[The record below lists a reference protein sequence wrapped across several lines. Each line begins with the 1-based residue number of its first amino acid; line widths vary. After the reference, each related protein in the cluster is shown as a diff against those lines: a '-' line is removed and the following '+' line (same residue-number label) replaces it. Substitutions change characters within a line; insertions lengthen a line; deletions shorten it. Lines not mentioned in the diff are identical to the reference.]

1 MTEVTAALVICGG
14 LVVVWWFHQRASRR
28 LAAGRMALVRDIPK
42 VLASAEI
49 TPGPA
54 LYPVVRGRYDGRAC
68 RIEPHLDGM
77 AVRKLPVLWLFVT
90 VEAAIPKPQRLSAMM
105 RPSNLEYWSPAS
117 ELDVIARPDP
127 ALPDR
132 LIVRAGAG
140 VSARLALVLAA
151 HGDFFADGKGKEI
164 LIDAGRVRLV
174 TMIEEADRSIYLVY
188 RQARLSGEPIPAELV
203 DRVCARA
210 VAIAKAA
217 EAALESA

>member
-14 LVVVWWFHQRASRR
+14 LIVLWWFHQRSGRR
-28 LAAGRMALVRDIPK
+28 LAAGRMALVREIPN
-42 VLASAEI
+42 VVASAEI
-49 TPGPA
+49 SAGPA
-54 LYPVVRGRYDGRAC
+54 LYPIVRGTYDGRAC

-90 VEAAIPKPQRLSAMM
+90 VAAAIPKQQRLSAMM

-117 ELDVIARPDP
+117 ELDEIPRPDP
-127 ALPDR
+127 SLPDR
-132 LIVRAGAG
+132 LIVRGSAG
-140 VSARLALVLAA
+140 LASVIAA

-164 LIDAGRVRLV
+164 LIDGGRVRLV

-188 RQARLSGEPIPAELV
+188 RQARLSGDPIPAELV
-203 DRVCARA
+203 ENVCARA

-217 EAALESA
+217 EGALKSP